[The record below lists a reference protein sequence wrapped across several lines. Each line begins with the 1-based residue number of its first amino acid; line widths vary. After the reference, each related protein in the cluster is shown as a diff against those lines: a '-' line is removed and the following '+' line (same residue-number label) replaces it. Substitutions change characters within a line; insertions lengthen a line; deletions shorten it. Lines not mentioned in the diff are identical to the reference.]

1 MEKTFKAVENDPG
14 IVTTLVFTFNVKN
27 TPDQSSKLYTC
38 VHTFIDGHYLSI
50 QPITGNA
57 SKCKPSRING

>member
-14 IVTTLVFTFNVKN
+14 IVTTLVFTFSNI
-27 TPDQSSKLYTC
+27 QLYTC

-50 QPITGNA
+50 QLITGNA
-57 SKCKPSRING
+57 SKCKPSRIND